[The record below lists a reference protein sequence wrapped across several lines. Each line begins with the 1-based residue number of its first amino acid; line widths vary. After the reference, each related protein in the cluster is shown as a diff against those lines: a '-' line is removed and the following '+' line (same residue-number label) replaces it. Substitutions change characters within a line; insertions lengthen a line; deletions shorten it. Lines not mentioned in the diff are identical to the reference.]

1 MQVEFHPEAT
11 LELEES
17 AAWYAEQ
24 SPVAAHGFAIS
35 VDRALKRISSD
46 PDRYPKVDRLHRAC
60 NLARYPFQIVFR
72 SDKSSI
78 TVIAIAHAKR
88 RPGYWRG
95 RT

>member
-1 MQVEFHPEAT
+1 MRIDFHPEAT

-17 AAWYAEQ
+17 ADWYAEQ
-24 SPVAAHGFAIS
+24 SQVAARGFALS

-46 PDRYPKVDRLHRAC
+46 PERYPKVDQVHRSC
-60 NLARYPFQIVFR
+60 NLARYPFQIIFR
-72 SDKSSI
+72 RNESLI

-88 RPGYWRG
+88 RPGYWRN